1 VAIVA
6 LLARAASAHQLNDI
20 GNGMM
25 QQRKLGAGGPLVGA
39 IALGCMSFGGA
50 YGGTDEAESHRTLS
64 GALELGVSHLDTA
77 NIYGAGRAEEVIG
90 SFLKGKKG
98 SFRIATK
105 AGIKVG
111 PPRGFDNDPA
121 YLRECLEGSLR
132 RLGLDH
138 VDLFYIHR
146 RDQTIPIEDVVGTL
160 IRFKEEGKIGGIGF
174 SEISPASL
182 ERASAV
188 HPVMAVQNEYSLWTR
203 LPELGLIEACARLRT
218 AFVAFSP
225 LGRGMFAD
233 VMPDRAR
240 FHAKDFRLNNPRF
253 MEPSLGFNK
262 EKVARF
268 ITYARDKGHSPSTMA
283 LAWVLARAPHII
295 PIPGTRSPE
304 HLEQDAA
311 AADMALTPK
320 DIAEIEAILPAG
332 FAHGA
337 RYNDQQNIGPER
349 YG

>member
-1 VAIVA
+1 
-6 LLARAASAHQLNDI
+6 
-20 GNGMM
+20 M
-25 QQRKLGAGGPLVGA
+25 QQRKLGADGPLVGA
-39 IALGCMSFGGA
+39 IALGCMSFGGS
-50 YGGTDEAESHRTLS
+50 YGETDEAESHRTLAR
-64 GALELGVSHLDTA
+64 ALELGVTHLDTS
-77 NIYGAGRAEEVIG
+77 NIYGNGRAEEVIG

-98 SFRIATK
+98 NFRIATK

-111 PPRGFDNDPA
+111 PPRGFDNSPQ

-146 RDQTIPIEDVVGTL
+146 RDQSIPIEDVVGTL
-160 IRFKEEGKIGGIGF
+160 VRFKEEGKIGGIGF

-182 ERASAV
+182 ERATAV
-188 HPVMAVQNEYSLWTR
+188 HPVMAVQNEYALWTR
-203 LPELGLIEACARLRT
+203 LPELGLVQACARHGT
-218 AFVAFSP
+218 ALVAFSP
-225 LGRGMFAD
+225 LGRGMLAD
-233 VMPDRAR
+233 VLPDPAR
-240 FHAKDFRLNNPRF
+240 FHEKDFRRRNPRF
-253 MEPSLGFNK
+253 NEPNFGCNR

-268 ITYARDKGHSPSTMA
+268 STYAQGRGHSPSSLA

-295 PIPGTRSPE
+295 PIPGTRSPK

-311 AADMALTPK
+311 GADIVLTQK
-320 DIAEIEAILPAG
+320 DIEDIEAILPVG

-337 RYNDQQNIGPER
+337 RYSDQQNIGPEG

>member
-1 VAIVA
+1 
-6 LLARAASAHQLNDI
+6 
-20 GNGMM
+20 M
-25 QQRKLGAGGPLVGA
+25 QQRKLGADGPLVGA

-50 YGGTDEAESHRTLS
+50 YGETDEAESHRTLAR
-64 GALELGVSHLDTA
+64 ALELGVTYLDTA
-77 NIYGAGRAEEVIG
+77 NIYGTGRAEEVIG

-98 SFRIATK
+98 DFKIATK

-111 PPRGFDNDPA
+111 PPRGFDNAPE

-138 VDLFYIHR
+138 VDLFYVHR
-146 RDQTIPIEDVVGTL
+146 RDQSIPIEDVVETL

-174 SEISPASL
+174 SEISPGSL
-182 ERASAV
+182 ERAAAM

-203 LPELGLIEACARLRT
+203 LPELGLVQACARHGT
-218 AFVAFSP
+218 ALVAFSP
-225 LGRGMFAD
+225 LGRGIFAD
-233 VMPDRAR
+233 VMPDPTR
-240 FHAKDFRLNNPRF
+240 FHEKDFRRRNPRF
-253 MEPSLGFNK
+253 MEPNFGFNK

-268 ITYARDKGHSPSTMA
+268 NAYARDKGHSPSSLA

-311 AADMALTPK
+311 GADIVLTPK
-320 DIAEIEAILPAG
+320 DMGEIEAILPVG

-337 RYNDQQNIGPER
+337 RYSDQQNIGPEG